1 MMSLLKADFRRVF
14 KDKLMIVMVIL
25 AVIFALTT
33 PLIYALVFS
42 GMDET
47 EMELISLFLDVSGKA
62 QFFDSFSLTNN
73 LGLIAPVLLAI
84 VLCKDFSHGTVRN
97 KIIAGRSRVAIYFST
112 FVTCSTVLIGIM
124 LLQGLLTLG
133 ISLLFFEYQSGSF
146 AFADLWYFAESLAF
160 ELLILLLV
168 SAILTWLCTCMKN
181 VGLVI
186 VLYVAAIFSLSLE
199 SALLQTAY
207 QVMEWTNGNEFIL
220 SVLRFA
226 DKINIMSAAAM
237 VGKGTSYRFE
247 DVCYITIPTILGILA
262 FTGFGILQFRKKDI
276 K

>member
-1 MMSLLKADFRRVF
+1 MMNLLKADFRRVF
-14 KDKLMIVMVIL
+14 KDKLMIVLIIL
-25 AVIFALTT
+25 TVIFALIN
-33 PLIYALVFS
+33 PLIYALIFT
-42 GMDET
+42 GMDDI

-62 QFFDSFSLTNN
+62 QFFESFSLDSN
-73 LGLIAPVLLAI
+73 LGLVAPVLLAI
-84 VLCKDFSHGTVRN
+84 VLCKDFSYGTVRN
-97 KIIAGRSRVAIYFST
+97 KIIAGKSRVAIYLST
-112 FVTCSTVLIGIM
+112 FVTCSSVLIGIM
-124 LLQGLLTLG
+124 LLQGFLTLG
-133 ISLLFFEYQSGSF
+133 ISLLFFEYQSGGF

-168 SAILTWLCTCMKN
+168 SAMLTWLCTCMKN

-186 VLYVAAIFSLSLE
+186 VLYVASIFSLSLE
-199 SALLQTAY
+199 SALLQTVY

-237 VGKGTSYRFE
+237 VGRGTSYRFE
-247 DVCYITIPTILGILA
+247 DVCYITIPTILATIA

>member
-1 MMSLLKADFRRVF
+1 MSLLKADFRRVF